1 MKNRFLFPILLI
13 ILLLTACSKGGETNH
28 QPMNNQIPTNIYISI
43 YKTDSTNVQP
53 ELIDM
58 IGDHKLLKQFYIWKE
73 DGIQTSLPSHE
84 KVDRIY
90 ILQYSYEGADPKS
103 EYYMYVTDKD
113 GNYYLNQFD
122 YNDSYE
128 SYQASLDKEGILNK
142 IGSEDWHEVSSIEMV
157 SK

>member
-1 MKNRFLFPILLI
+1 MKTRIFFPIMLI
-13 ILLLTACSKGGETNH
+13 ILFLAACSKVGDTNY
-28 QPMNNQIPTNIYISI
+28 QSMNDQTPTTVYISI
-43 YKTDSTNVQP
+43 YKTDSTKVQP

-58 IGDHKLLKQFYIWKE
+58 IGDHKLLNQFNIWKK

-103 EYYMYVTDKD
+103 EYYMYVTDKE
-113 GNYYLNQFD
+113 GNYYLKQFD
-122 YNDSYE
+122 YNDSYQ

-142 IGSEDWHEVSSIEMV
+142 IGSENWHKVSSMEMV
-157 SK
+157 SE